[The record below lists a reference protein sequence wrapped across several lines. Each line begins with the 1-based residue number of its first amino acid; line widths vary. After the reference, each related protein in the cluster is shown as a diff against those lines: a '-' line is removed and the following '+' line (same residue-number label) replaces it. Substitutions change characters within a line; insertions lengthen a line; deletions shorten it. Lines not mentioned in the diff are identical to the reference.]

1 MSNSEK
7 LKRYL
12 IFFVGL
18 FINSL
23 GGQSDHKGRSG
34 NISHIFHPLCS
45 QPEL

>member
-23 GGQSDHKGRSG
+23 GVSL
-34 NISHIFHPLCS
+34 ITTHIFHPLCS

>member
-12 IFFVGL
+12 FFCWSVYQ
-18 FINSL
+18 FI